1 MAAPNAVA
9 IVAVPMA
16 ANPWMDLNAA
26 RGLSGTPNI
35 LLGAKVQIFAFCFF
49 PAL

>member
-26 RGLSGTPNI
+26 RGP
-35 LLGAKVQIFAFCFF
+35 F
-49 PAL
+49 PPHPRYF